1 MIEKKIRALADFQ
14 FKTPSGIQ
22 RLMKGEVIVRS
33 FKNED
38 TLKAILRFGVIE
50 LVEDEVPEVQEEKL
64 IPVILSKDS
73 NILSDNKLL
82 EQLQLTGFLDTLND
96 VLPNTDRS

>member
-1 MIEKKIRALADFQ
+1 MGGKGVFQ

-96 VLPNTDRS
+96 VLPNTN